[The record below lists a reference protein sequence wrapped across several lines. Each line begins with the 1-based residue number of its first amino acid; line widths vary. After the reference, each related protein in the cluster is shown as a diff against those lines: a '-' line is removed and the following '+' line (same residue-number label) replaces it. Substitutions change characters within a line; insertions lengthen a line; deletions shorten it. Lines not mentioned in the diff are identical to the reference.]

1 MNIFKTT
8 ILLAALTALFV
19 IIGNMLGGQAGMII
33 ALVIAGLMN
42 FISYWFSDKI
52 VLAIYRAKPIS
63 REDAPKLY
71 RMVEDLTASAGL
83 PMPKLYVLPHDT
95 PNAFATGRNPEH
107 AAVAVTQGLLDLMEY
122 EEIQGVVAH
131 ELSHIKHRDT
141 LISSIAATLAGAIM
155 ILARMAMW
163 GGLFFGGGGGDDESE
178 NIFGLLALA
187 ILAPIA
193 AILIQ
198 MAISRS
204 REYKAD
210 AGAAKITGNPY
221 GLAAAL
227 KKLAAANARK
237 PLVAS
242 RNTANMFIIEPFMGK
257 SFVTLFSTHPPIEE
271 RVRRLI
277 G

>member
-1 MNIFKTT
+1 MNILKTT
-8 ILLAALTALFV
+8 ILLAALTALF
-19 IIGNMLGGQAGMII
+19 IFIGNLLGGQTGMII
-33 ALVIAGLMN
+33 ALVIAAAMN
-42 FISYWFSDKI
+42 FISYWFSDRI
-52 VLAIYRAKPIS
+52 VLAMYRARPIS

-71 RMVEDLTASAGL
+71 RMVEDLTAKAGL
-83 PMPKLYVLPHDT
+83 PMPKLYVLPNDT

-122 EEIQGVVAH
+122 EEVQGVVAH
-131 ELSHIKHRDT
+131 ELSHVKHRDT

-155 ILARMAMW
+155 ILSRIAMW
-163 GGLFFGGGGGDDESE
+163 GGLFFGGGGDDEGD
-178 NIFGLLALA
+178 NIFGLLAMA

-204 REYKAD
+204 REFKAD
-210 AGAAKITGNPY
+210 AGSAKITGNPY
-221 GLAAAL
+221 GLASAL
-227 KKLAAANARK
+227 KKLAAANKRM
-237 PLVAS
+237 PMRAS
-242 RNTANMFIIEPFMGK
+242 RNTANLFIIEPFMGK
-257 SFVTLFSTHPPIEE
+257 SFTKLFSTHPPIEE